1 MGKAM
6 TNGELF
12 CELERTPELKRRL
25 VVRIAEEILESE
37 AFSEAYPRTDKPEE
51 LKAILTRVLW
61 KNRVSTESGRA
72 IFSYLAENFEG
83 RE

>member
-1 MGKAM
+1 ME
-6 TNGELF
+6 ELTSERLYS
-12 CELERTPELKRRL
+12 ELLHTPELKRRL
-25 VVRIAEEILESE
+25 AVRIAMEILESE